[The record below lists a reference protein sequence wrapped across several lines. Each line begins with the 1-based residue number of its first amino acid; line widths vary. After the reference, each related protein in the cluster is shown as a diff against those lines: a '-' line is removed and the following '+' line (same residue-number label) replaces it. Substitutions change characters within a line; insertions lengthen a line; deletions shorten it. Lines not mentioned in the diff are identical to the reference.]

1 MVSTIYFYVENKK
14 YLLTNFMKNGKIY
27 VEIYLLI
34 RNTSFDVMCSS
45 IHDTIN

>member
-34 RNTSFDVMCSS
+34 RNTLFDVMCSS